1 MGNTPQAKERTV
13 VHLKIGLGFAWTK
26 YNRPLHFLSVV
37 ERYWRN
43 PDLTGLQLFGKDV
56 RSLLAISCQ
65 KLVDDSSH
73 SSYAYGPIQMTTHGD
88 LDLAVAAD
96 HSQVTPGCTSGRSD
110 ACNVIAVD
118 RVFERSYLQRALEG
132 LMSRV
137 DGEIRTDDAEINL
150 ALLSLLLDFGLFR
163 YASLLRLPSLPAA
176 GREGNLSKDAY
187 LNNPKSNSNDNKARL
202 ISASSVRISPSTLL
216 INPSRALCK

>member
-1 MGNTPQAKERTV
+1 
-13 VHLKIGLGFAWTK
+13 
-26 YNRPLHFLSVV
+26 
-37 ERYWRN
+37 
-43 PDLTGLQLFGKDV
+43 
-56 RSLLAISCQ
+56 
-65 KLVDDSSH
+65 
-73 SSYAYGPIQMTTHGD
+73 MTTHGD

-96 HSQVTPGCTSGRSD
+96 HSQVTPGCSTGRSD

-176 GREGNLSKDAY
+176 GRGDLRQLQVEVSDSIHERDKKTTQDGVTRLRVEDLLFEVAHKFLVNRRVDARGY
-187 LNNPKSNSNDNKARL
+187 ANKVIRAL
-202 ISASSVRISPSTLL
+202 HCLLYTSPSPRDATLSRM
-216 INPSRALCK
+216 PSSA